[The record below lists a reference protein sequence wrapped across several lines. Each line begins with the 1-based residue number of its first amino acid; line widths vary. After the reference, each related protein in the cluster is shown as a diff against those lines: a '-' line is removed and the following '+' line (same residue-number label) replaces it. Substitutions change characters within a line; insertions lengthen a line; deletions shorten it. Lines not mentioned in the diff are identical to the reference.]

1 MQVGDGDRRQ
11 RAAEFGDKQVT
22 VCYQRM
28 NIKAK
33 PRGLEKGQ
41 QT

>member
-1 MQVGDGDRRQ
+1 MQVEDGDRRQ

-22 VCYQRM
+22 VRYERM
-28 NIKAK
+28 NIKAT